1 MEERRATP
9 RQRIFK
15 AGSIEFDDAS
25 VECTIRNFSSAGAA
39 LDLVSSVGIPHEIT
53 LNVVT
58 RQMRQHGYVVWRR
71 ERRVGIMFAQKN
83 DEAGQRIRLE
93 VR

>member
-1 MEERRATP
+1 
-9 RQRIFK
+9 
-15 AGSIEFDDAS
+15 
-25 VECTIRNFSSAGAA
+25 
-39 LDLVSSVGIPHEIT
+39 
-53 LNVVT
+53 
-58 RQMRQHGYVVWRR
+58 MRQHGYVVWRR